1 MYTNRGKALYNELL
15 KAGLTYEI
23 LRSLSYHTQLGKS
36 LVNSLR
42 HFDKEL
48 LFDDINKVINFYNNS
63 EIMDELA
70 IDYRIKSEDSCLRKY
85 DKFYPDMRVEKTF
98 NDVLG
103 FRMLCDNYD
112 GILNHDNI
120 DKIRIVDMS
129 QGKANDDGYRG
140 VHLYFQLDHSHYP
153 IEIQMNTYYDRQI
166 NNWLHKYLYK
176 KNYPDDVGLKLRKLY
191 ENGKIL
197 NENMFREVLQNVLS
211 DCKRI

>member
-1 MYTNRGKALYNELL
+1 MYNELL
-15 KAGLTYEI
+15 KADLTYEVLQSI
-23 LRSLSYHTQLGKS
+23 SYHTQLEKS

-42 HFDKEL
+42 HFDKDL
-48 LFDDINKVINFYNNS
+48 LFDDINNMINFYNNC
-63 EIMDELA
+63 EILDDLA
-70 IDYRIKSEDSCLRKY
+70 VDYRIKSVDSCLRKY
-85 DKFYPDMRVEKTF
+85 DKFYPEMRVEKTF

-112 GILNHDNI
+112 EMLNQDNI

-129 QGKANDDGYRG
+129 KGKANDDGYRG
-140 VHLYFQLDHSHYP
+140 VHLYFQLDHKHYP

-176 KNYPDDVGLKLRKLY
+176 KNYPNEVGLKLRKLY

-197 NENMFREVLQNVLS
+197 NENMFQEVIENVLS
-211 DCKRI
+211 DC

>member
-1 MYTNRGKALYNELL
+1 MYNELL
-15 KAGLTYEI
+15 KADLTYEV
-23 LRSLSYHTQLGKS
+23 LQSLSYHTQLEKS

-42 HFDKEL
+42 HFDKDL
-48 LFDDINKVINFYNNS
+48 LLDDINNMINFYNNC
-63 EIMDELA
+63 EILDDLSV
-70 IDYRIKSEDSCLRKY
+70 DYRIKSVDSCLRKY
-85 DKFYPDMRVEKTF
+85 DKFYPEMRVEKTF

-112 GILNHDNI
+112 EMLNQDNI

-129 QGKANDDGYRG
+129 KGKANDDGYRG
-140 VHLYFQLDHSHYP
+140 VHLYFQLDHKHYP

-176 KNYPDDVGLKLRKLY
+176 KNYPNEVGLKLRKLY

-197 NENMFREVLQNVLS
+197 NENMFQEVLENVLS
-211 DCKRI
+211 DC

>member
-1 MYTNRGKALYNELL
+1 MYNELL

-153 IEIQMNTYYDRQI
+153 VEIQMNTYYDRQI

-176 KNYPDDVGLKLRKLY
+176 KNYPDDIGLKLRKLY

>member
-1 MYTNRGKALYNELL
+1 MYNELL
-15 KAGLTYEI
+15 KAGLTYEV
-23 LRSLSYHTQLGKS
+23 LEKLSYHSQLDKS
-36 LVNSLR
+36 LVHSLR

-48 LFDDINKVINFYNNS
+48 VFDDIQQMIKFYNNS
-63 EIMDELA
+63 EELDDLA
-70 IDYRIKSEDSCLRKY
+70 VDYRIKSKDSCVRKY
-85 DKFYPDMRVEKTF
+85 NKFYPEMRVEKTF

-112 GILNHDNI
+112 EILNHYNL

-129 QGKANDDGYRG
+129 NGKANDDGYRG
-140 VHLYFQLDHSHYP
+140 VHIYYQLDHQHYP

-176 KNYPDDVGLKLRKLY
+176 KNYPNEVGLKFRELY

-197 NENMFREVLQNVLS
+197 NENMFREAQKDVLS
-211 DCKRI
+211 DCKGI

>member
-1 MYTNRGKALYNELL
+1 MYNELL

-85 DKFYPDMRVEKTF
+85 DKFYPYMRVEKTF

-153 IEIQMNTYYDRQI
+153 VEIQMNTYYDRQI

-176 KNYPDDVGLKLRKLY
+176 KNYPDDIGLKLRKLY

>member
-1 MYTNRGKALYNELL
+1 MYHELL